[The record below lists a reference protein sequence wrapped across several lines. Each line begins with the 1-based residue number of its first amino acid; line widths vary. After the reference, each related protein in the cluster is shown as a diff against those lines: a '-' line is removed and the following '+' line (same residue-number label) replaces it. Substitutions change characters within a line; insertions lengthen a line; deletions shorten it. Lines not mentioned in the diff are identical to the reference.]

1 MNTQPNGQMPS
12 EIRPTRFRRHTGSNC
27 CPTAAHISTHG
38 QRAKRAGRR
47 EAGQNTSSPHPQC
60 RREAPARNRAP
71 PPPQPCFSR
80 RPPPDARPESRRQT
94 LRRQPSD
101 GICGKPCRLKPAT
114 SRVLLYN
121 AEICACTPRFHPFP
135 RTRAAGRFENP
146 SGGGACRFS
155 HTRAAVPPPA
165 RRFRRHRIFPDAV

>member
-60 RREAPARNRAP
+60 RREAPARNRATP
-71 PPPQPCFSR
+71 PRNPAFHADR
-80 RPPPDARPESRRQT
+80 RRMPAPKADDRRSAASLQT
-94 LRRQPSD
+94 ASAAN
-101 GICGKPCRLKPAT
+101 PA
-114 SRVLLYN
+114 V
-121 AEICACTPRFHPFP
+121 
-135 RTRAAGRFENP
+135 
-146 SGGGACRFS
+146 
-155 HTRAAVPPPA
+155 
-165 RRFRRHRIFPDAV
+165 